1 MTDTDPQTPDPADD
15 PSAAEQAPADGL
27 PLTGGVPPA
36 DDAADAGDDVDT
48 GEPFTQI
55 APPT

>member
-1 MTDTDPQTPDPADD
+1 MTDTDPQPPDPLDE
-15 PSAAEQAPADGL
+15 SPADEANTGGL

-36 DDAADAGDDVDT
+36 DDAARAADDADT

>member
-1 MTDTDPQTPDPADD
+1 MTHTDPQTPDLDES
-15 PSAAEQAPADGL
+15 SAEDEPTGGL

-36 DDAADAGDDVDT
+36 DDAAQADDDADT

-55 APPT
+55 APPS

>member
-1 MTDTDPQTPDPADD
+1 MTDNDPLTPDPLDE
-15 PSAAEQAPADGL
+15 SQAEEVPAGGL
-27 PLTGGVPPA
+27 PLIGGVPPA
-36 DDAADAGDDVDT
+36 DDAAQADDDADT